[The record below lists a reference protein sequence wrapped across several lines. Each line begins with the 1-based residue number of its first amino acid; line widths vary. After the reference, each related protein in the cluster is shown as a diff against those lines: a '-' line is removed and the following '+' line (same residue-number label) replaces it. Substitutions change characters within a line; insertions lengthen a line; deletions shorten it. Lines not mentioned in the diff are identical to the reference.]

1 MPAPPRVAQPAV
13 DSRAPARLD
22 RAMATTPLRPMT
34 FDAAMALGWN
44 HARAGRLEEASHAF
58 GRATA
63 IAPGSPVAWRALA
76 DTRHAAGDRRGGD
89 AGHMR
94 AISLSVREPRL
105 VEAARAMAEDRL
117 ASAEPLLRAQLKDAP
132 TDVAAIRMLGEL
144 ATRLSRY
151 GDAER
156 LLGRALE
163 LAPSF
168 DPARHNLA
176 VILYR
181 QTKSPEALAE
191 VETLLKRDAQ
201 NIAYRNLKAAILVRV
216 GDYETAIAT
225 YRKVLAD
232 QPKQP
237 RVWMSLGHALKTVG
251 DIPASIDAYRRSIDQ
266 QPGLGE
272 SYWSLANLK
281 TFRFE
286 ESELAAMRALLAGD
300 ALSPEDRFH
309 IQFSLGKA
317 LEDAGDHAASFTH
330 YAEGNRLR
338 RELLH
343 HDIGELTDQRER
355 AGRLY
360 TPAFFAAR
368 ADAGGPAPDPIFVVG
383 MPRSGST
390 LVEQILSSHP
400 LIEGTMELP
409 DMTTIVR
416 RLAGRKTRS
425 QDSDYPEIVGT
436 LSAAEL
442 TALGEEYLDRT
453 RIQRKTDRPY
463 FIDKLPNNFLHVGL
477 IRLILP
483 KAKIVDVR
491 RHPLGCCFSGY
502 KQHFARG
509 QAFSYDLAEIG
520 TYYADY
526 VRLMA
531 LWDAVLPGHVHR
543 VTYEKLVAD
552 MEGETRA
559 LLAYLG
565 LDFDPAVLRFYETRR
580 AVRTPSAEQV
590 RQPIYADGLEQWRHY
605 EAWLGPLKAALGPVL
620 DHYPDPPPPVV

>member
-1 MPAPPRVAQPAV
+1 
-13 DSRAPARLD
+13 
-22 RAMATTPLRPMT
+22 MT

-216 GDYETAIAT
+216 GDYETAIAI

-286 ESELAAMRALLAGD
+286 GSELAAMRGLLAGD

-309 IQFSLGKA
+309 IEFSLGKA

-368 ADAGGPAPDPIFVVG
+368 ADAGCPAPDPIFVVG

>member
-1 MPAPPRVAQPAV
+1 
-13 DSRAPARLD
+13 
-22 RAMATTPLRPMT
+22 MT

-216 GDYETAIAT
+216 GDYETAIAI

-286 ESELAAMRALLAGD
+286 ESELAAMRGLLAGD

-368 ADAGGPAPDPIFVVG
+368 ADAGCPAPDPIFVVG

-416 RLAGRKTRS
+416 RLAGKKTRS